1 MRTQEDLEEI
11 LEYVQIGFAR
21 EYYNC
26 VNGLEH
32 SYGKMLWYEGQ
43 IMVLSY
49 ALGLRSFEDITQHDI
64 KKNPHDTPV
73 VDLTL
78 TGEAFLGVRVMP

>member
-11 LEYVQIGFAR
+11 LEYVQTGFAR

-26 VNGLEH
+26 MNGLDH
-32 SYGKMLWYEGQ
+32 SYSKMLWYEGQ

-49 ALGLRSFEDITQHDI
+49 ALGFSPFEDITQHDA
-64 KKNPHDTPV
+64 KTYPHETPV

-78 TGEAFLGVRVMP
+78 TGEAFLGVRVAP